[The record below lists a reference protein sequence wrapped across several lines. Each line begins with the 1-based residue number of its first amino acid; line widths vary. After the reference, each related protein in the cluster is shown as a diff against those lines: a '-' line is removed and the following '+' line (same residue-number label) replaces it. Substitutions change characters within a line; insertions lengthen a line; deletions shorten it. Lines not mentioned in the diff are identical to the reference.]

1 MRKERVEFTRDIQM
15 PNEEIKKLFADNLY
29 QKSMQRID
37 DSDVN
42 INHLENI
49 FTNETY
55 YLAMKTVPLLERKVL
70 YLSFVEN
77 VRLNDICKR
86 LKLQKKQVLYKEVGK
101 NPEVRI
107 IDNIQKLKKE
117 IINKNLIII
126 PYESAFIVCN
136 NQELMKDMT
145 LNIALVLGSV
155 SGDFILVNI
164 DKKERE
170 FKSLSQEDIIWYSQ
184 SLNNNS
190 FNDTSQNM
198 KISFREHFN
207 KDIFQNKNQNCE
219 NTLISILSNIEI
231 ILSKFLKNNE

>member
-1 MRKERVEFTRDIQM
+1 MKL
-15 PNEEIKKLFADNLY
+15 EELIS
-29 QKSMQRID
+29 KSQNKNSIR
-37 DSDVN
+37 
-42 INHLENI
+42 
-49 FTNETY
+49 
-55 YLAMKTVPLLERKVL
+55 
-70 YLSFVEN
+70 
-77 VRLNDICKR
+77 
-86 LKLQKKQVLYKEVGK
+86 VLYKEVGK

-136 NQELMKDMT
+136 NQELMKYMP

-198 KISFREHFN
+198 KISFREYFN
-207 KDIFQNKNQNCE
+207 KDIFQSKNQNCE

>member
-1 MRKERVEFTRDIQM
+1 M
-15 PNEEIKKLFADNLY
+15 KLEKLIS
-29 QKSMQRID
+29 KSQNKNSIR
-37 DSDVN
+37 
-42 INHLENI
+42 
-49 FTNETY
+49 
-55 YLAMKTVPLLERKVL
+55 
-70 YLSFVEN
+70 
-77 VRLNDICKR
+77 
-86 LKLQKKQVLYKEVGK
+86 VLYKDVGK
-101 NPEVRI
+101 NTEVRI
-107 IDNIQKLKKE
+107 INNIQKLKKE

-190 FNDTSQNM
+190 FNSNLNQVVQ
-198 KISFREHFN
+198 KSF
-207 KDIFQNKNQNCE
+207 KDIFNRNFYENKNQNYE
-219 NTLISILSNIEI
+219 TTLINTLNKIQILLEKI
-231 ILSKFLKNNE
+231 IKKGKK

>member
-1 MRKERVEFTRDIQM
+1 M
-15 PNEEIKKLFADNLY
+15 KLEKLIS
-29 QKSMQRID
+29 KSQNKNSIR
-37 DSDVN
+37 
-42 INHLENI
+42 
-49 FTNETY
+49 
-55 YLAMKTVPLLERKVL
+55 
-70 YLSFVEN
+70 
-77 VRLNDICKR
+77 
-86 LKLQKKQVLYKEVGK
+86 VLYKEVGK
-101 NPEVRI
+101 KPEVRI

-126 PYESAFIVCN
+126 PFESAFIVCN

-190 FNDTSQNM
+190 FNSNLNQVM
-198 KISFREHFN
+198 QKSF
-207 KDIFQNKNQNCE
+207 KDIFNRNFYENKNQNYE
-219 NTLISILSNIEI
+219 ITLINTLNKIQILLEKI
-231 ILSKFLKNNE
+231 IKNGE

>member
-15 PNEEIKKLFADNLY
+15 PNEEIKKLLADNLY

-107 IDNIQKLKKE
+107 INNIQKLKKE

-126 PYESAFIVCN
+126 PYESAFIICN
-136 NQELMKDMT
+136 NQELMKDMP

-170 FKSLSQEDIIWYSQ
+170 FKSLSQDDIIWYYQ

-190 FNDTSQNM
+190 FNNSSQSM
-198 KISFREHFN
+198 PISFQKTFN
-207 KDIFQNKNQNCE
+207 KKFFENKNGDYE
-219 NTLISILSNIEI
+219 KTLISILSNIEI
-231 ILSKFLKNNE
+231 ILSKFLKSDE